1 MFTAEEIARIPVIT
15 DGAPVPPEGG
25 IVIGRPLRAAADIER
40 QIREE
45 NARHERA
52 ITDLQDNYLD
62 IIETA
67 VALGHV
73 EEVHPWGTYRIET
86 TITPGRRSI
95 DEAAFRDRFPQHCET
110 VVKAP
115 TLAKAEK
122 LLRADEIAAV
132 VKHGEPKTAR
142 TLRFEPA
149 PLAFEEAY
157 E

>member
-1 MFTAEEIARIPVIT
+1 MPATNLHPIYDEGETVGPDSGRLVPV
-15 DGAPVPPEGG
+15 
-25 IVIGRPLRAAADIER
+25 RPLQVAAEIQRKIRA
-40 QIREE
+40 E
-45 NARHERA
+45 NARHERLIA
-52 ITDLQDNYLD
+52 DLQDEYDTILS
-62 IIETA
+62 TA
-67 VALGHV
+67 IDLGHL
-73 EEVHPWGTYRIET
+73 EEAHPFGTYRIET